1 MRLQGRTKFIAPEY
15 GCITPLRLLLL
26 KETEPHTW
34 ERMKLLMDHDED
46 RRKETEYQKMF
57 QVKGILDYISF

>member
-1 MRLQGRTKFIAPEY
+1 M
-15 GCITPLRLLLL
+15 L

-34 ERMKLLMDHDED
+34 DRLKFLMDDDED

-57 QVKGILDYISF
+57 QVKRILD